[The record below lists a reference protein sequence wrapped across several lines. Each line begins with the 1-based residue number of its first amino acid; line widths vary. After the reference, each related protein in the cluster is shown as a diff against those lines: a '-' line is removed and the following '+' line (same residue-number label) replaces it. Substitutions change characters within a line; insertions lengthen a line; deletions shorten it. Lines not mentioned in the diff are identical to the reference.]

1 MDFIW
6 VHPQPNKKQ
15 LLVEFTNM
23 WTDRKHIFNQHHAQ
37 VPIIDMMEDKWRIY
51 YSTRFNGKSQPMWV
65 DVEVNNP
72 TKILNQSNGP
82 ILDLG
87 KTGSFDVAGVMPTE
101 LIEIDGVK
109 YMYYIG
115 WTNRQDTPYHN
126 TIGLATSKDGGDTW
140 EKFSDG
146 PIFGTSRLEPGFIG
160 TMAVI
165 EKNNTFYGYYLSCRD
180 WKEFDG
186 KLEPLYD
193 IKIAISHNGIDWTP
207 TGRVAIPLKND
218 EGGISKASII
228 KHDDMYL
235 MWYSVRKDHNYRT
248 NPDASYRIKCV
259 SSTDL
264 WEWKEIDGFGLD
276 IDLNSNWDNEMVAY
290 PHVFKYNDEL
300 HMLYNGNTFG
310 KTGIGYVRFKN

>member
-1 MDFIW
+1 MW
-6 VHPQPNKKQ
+6 V
-15 LLVEFTNM
+15 
-23 WTDRKHIFNQHHAQ
+23 DRKHIFNQHHAQ

-72 TKILNQSNGP
+72 TNILNQSTGP

-101 LIEIDGVK
+101 LIEVDGVK

-126 TIGLATSKDGGDTW
+126 TIGLATSIDGGNNW
-140 EKFSDG
+140 NKFSDG

-165 EKNNTFYGYYLSCRD
+165 KNLNTFYGYYLSCRD

-193 IKIAISHNGIDWTP
+193 IKIATSPNGIDWIP
-207 TGRVAIPLKND
+207 TDRVAIPLKD
-218 EGGISKASII
+218 DDGGISKASVI
-228 KHDDMYL
+228 KDGDTYY

-264 WEWKEIDGFGLD
+264 WNWQDVDGFGLD

-290 PHVFKYNDEL
+290 PHIFKYEDEL
-300 HMLYNGNTFG
+300 QMLYNGNTFG
-310 KTGIGYVRFKN
+310 KTGIGHVRFKK

>member
-1 MDFIW
+1 
-6 VHPQPNKKQ
+6 
-15 LLVEFTNM
+15 M

-87 KTGSFDVAGVMPTE
+87 KPGSFDVAGVMPTE

-264 WEWKEIDGFGLD
+264 WEWKDIDGFGLD